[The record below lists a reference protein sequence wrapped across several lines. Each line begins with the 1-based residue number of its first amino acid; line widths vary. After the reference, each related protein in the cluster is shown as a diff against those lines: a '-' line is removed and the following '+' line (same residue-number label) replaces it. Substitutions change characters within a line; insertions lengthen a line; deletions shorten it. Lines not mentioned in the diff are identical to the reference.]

1 MARYTVRIELHSAT
15 WDHYKKLYE
24 HMARAGFADILTSD
38 DGVKYKMPPGEY
50 NIETSDTREKILA
63 SAKACAGRVA
73 SKYAVLVTQSAGRSW
88 DGLDRV

>member
-24 HMARAGFADILTSD
+24 HMARAGYTDILTSGE
-38 DGVKYKMPPGEY
+38 GVKYKMPPGEY
-50 NIETSDTREKILA
+50 NIETSQTRDQVLE
-63 SAKACAGRVA
+63 SAKSCAGKVVT
-73 SKYAVLVTQSAGRSW
+73 KYAVLVTESAGRSW